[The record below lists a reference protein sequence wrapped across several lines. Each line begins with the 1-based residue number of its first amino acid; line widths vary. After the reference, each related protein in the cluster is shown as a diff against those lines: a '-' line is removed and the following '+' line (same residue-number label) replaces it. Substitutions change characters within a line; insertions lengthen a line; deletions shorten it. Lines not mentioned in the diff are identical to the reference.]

1 MEKKKKKQPT
11 RTKQIKIRS
20 GRMAATTSTTMPVE
34 TNNIL
39 AKLSQHLQ
47 ISIFLQRA
55 AEVSGAY
62 EQLQPHSGCEH

>member
-1 MEKKKKKQPT
+1 MEKKKKNPDNKTNQSRIWKNEAVSITEPE
-11 RTKQIKIRS
+11 
-20 GRMAATTSTTMPVE
+20 E

-47 ISIFLQRA
+47 IRIFLQRT

-62 EQLQPHSGCEH
+62 EQLKPHSGCEH